1 MRPRSI
7 LHHVPQNYA
16 VCVWEINRNREK
28 VKKGKE
34 TQTDESV
41 FRSTASLFAQQKKI
55 KILPQAQIPLKTK
68 QAVTEFLVYIS
79 Q

>member
-1 MRPRSI
+1 M
-7 LHHVPQNYA
+7 PQNYA
-16 VCVWEINRNREK
+16 VCALEPCRNREK

-34 TQTDESV
+34 TQRDELSV

-68 QAVTEFLVYIS
+68 QAVTKFLVYIS
-79 Q
+79 